1 MKIEFDPNKSR
12 KNAIERDLPFDRV
25 AEFDWETSTTNPDD
39 RFVYP
44 EPRYS
49 SFGLIGERLYYL
61 CFTPILGGIRVISF
75 RKANRREIAQYE
87 KAFKALN
94 Q

>member
-1 MKIEFDPNKSR
+1 MKIEFDETKSR
-12 KNAIERDLPFDRV
+12 KNAVERELPFDRV
-25 AEFDWETSTTNPDD
+25 SEFDWESSTTNPDD

-49 SFGLIGERLYYL
+49 SFGLIGERLHYL

-75 RKANRREIAQYE
+75 RKANKREISKYE
-87 KAFKALN
+87 KAFETTN

>member
-1 MKIEFDPNKSR
+1 VKIEFYPNKSR
-12 KNAIERDLPFDRV
+12 RNSEERGLPFDKV
-25 AEFDWETSTTNPDD
+25 AEFVWETARTNPDD

-49 SFGLIGERLYYL
+49 SFGLIGKRLHYL

-75 RKANRREIAQYE
+75 RKANEREVAQYE
-87 KAFKALN
+87 KAFKAID